1 MELRLTVVSVLLK
14 IRFGHIQIQVSQ
26 NPYTDV
32 ENSLYQPQ
40 LGNFYCQRVSYNC
53 RGEFNYFWFTSA
65 IFCWR
70 KNFWSRKADTFL
82 KVLIKRNWHF
92 QRITAKR
99 YKFFQGKFSEIIL
112 LSCSDV
118 KLFSK
123 SLLIGISANSTFRTV
138 FDFKKLKIIHC
149 WNIYHFLLWLQA
161 SVFLK

>member
-1 MELRLTVVSVLLK
+1 MSKTACINPKLAIFIANVFHTIAEASSIIFYLR
-14 IRFGHIQIQVSQ
+14 RQF
-26 NPYTDV
+26 
-32 ENSLYQPQ
+32 
-40 LGNFYCQRVSYNC
+40 
-53 RGEFNYFWFTSA
+53 
-65 IFCWR
+65 FCWR

-123 SLLIGISANSTFRTV
+123 SLLIGISANSAFRTV

-161 SVFLK
+161 SAFLK